1 MLSFNESYSPLT
13 EESFGW
19 NWDGRFWSSPQPRQ
33 GGWLGGTVTYPSH
46 ELLYPWLGKSI
57 KGFQFG
63 DQKDWSLPLRDTDVI
78 IHGTAR
84 CCDVGGG
91 SNKVNGWY
99 RRKSANIVS
108 SGGAHVK
115 KCVAGGCRMV
125 TSGTCIAAVVELQ
138 ITMGKAL
145 TKWVERTVELLS
157 RDGDLPITIFKA
169 LGKAEDFGLLLLTSN
184 MKSIL
189 DLIFHGSI
197 FYPRS
202 WHFCFPHQV
211 TSGDQ

>member
-1 MLSFNESYSPLT
+1 M
-13 EESFGW
+13 
-19 NWDGRFWSSPQPRQ
+19 
-33 GGWLGGTVTYPSH
+33 
-46 ELLYPWLGKSI
+46 
-57 KGFQFG
+57 
-63 DQKDWSLPLRDTDVI
+63 
-78 IHGTAR
+78 A
-84 CCDVGGG
+84 
-91 SNKVNGWY
+91 
-99 RRKSANIVS
+99 
-108 SGGAHVK
+108 
-115 KCVAGGCRMV
+115 
-125 TSGTCIAAVVELQ
+125 SGTCIAAIVELQ
-138 ITMGKAL
+138 ITMGQAL
-145 TKWVERTVELLS
+145 TKWVERTAELLS